1 MTEYTK
7 ISFQHRR
14 IREIGDVT
22 DIVAMLFP
30 GNRNQ
35 QHAAARILLF
45 LRQETLPQR
54 TLTEV
59 QDRYAI
65 SRRTLQ
71 RTRAKLA
78 RLGLIEHASGLCS
91 RHGGQE
97 GWMLSG
103 RMSTALRHLAD
114 RIDQWRSD
122 DRPDKEEKERILAG
136 VLAAQIKRP
145 RSAGNAGHGNANMAS
160 STRTPNRNT
169 RVNAQHVA

>member
-1 MTEYTK
+1 VTELTK

-14 IREIGDVT
+14 IRQLDDVT
-22 DIVAMLFP
+22 DLVEMLFP

-35 QHAAARILLF
+35 QHAAARILLY

-54 TLTEV
+54 TLTDL

-103 RMSTALRHLAD
+103 RMCTALRHLAD
-114 RIDQWRSD
+114 RIDQ
-122 DRPDKEEKERILAG
+122 
-136 VLAAQIKRP
+136 
-145 RSAGNAGHGNANMAS
+145 
-160 STRTPNRNT
+160 
-169 RVNAQHVA
+169 